1 MPTAPDTQQQYQKAL
16 DQLVEKV
23 QQDPYILAAIL
34 LGSLSYD
41 VVWEKSDIDI
51 TLVTQEVKQAQTAFS
66 LVECG
71 INIHAIV
78 VPRSQ
83 FKKMMAGAVQS
94 SFMHS
99 ILSKGKLLFTRDE
112 TIGELFETRDHLG
125 ARDQEIQLLRA
136 STWVL
141 PALTKAEKWFYA
153 KQDVNYSFLWIM
165 KTVEGLATIEVL
177 QQGEVTSRE
186 VIQQALRH
194 NPQFFHAIYTD
205 LIQCKKTPKVIKA
218 ALDLINSYM
227 QERTM
232 LLFMPLLDYLAESHG
247 VRSATE
253 LNHYFNN
260 QMNISGVDMACEWLA
275 DQDVIQKVSAP
286 VRLTEKSRVDVEEAA
301 YYYAGDD
308 F

>member
-1 MPTAPDTQQQYQKAL
+1 MPAVRDVQQQYEKAL
-16 DQLVEKV
+16 ELLVEKV

-83 FKKMMAGAVQS
+83 FKKMMAGSVQS

-99 ILSKGKLLFTRDE
+99 LMSKGKLLFTRDE

-141 PALTKAEKWFYA
+141 PSLTKAEKWFHA

-165 KTVEGLATIEVL
+165 KTIEGLATIEVL
-177 QQGEVTSRE
+177 QHGEVTSRE

-194 NPQFFHAIYTD
+194 NPQFFTAIYSD
-205 LIQCKKTPKVIKA
+205 LINGKKTPRVINA
-218 ALDLINSYM
+218 ALDLINNYL
-227 QERTM
+227 QARTA
-232 LLFMPLLDYLAESHG
+232 LLFKPLLDYLAESHG
-247 VRSATE
+247 IRSATE
-253 LNHYFNN
+253 LNHYFTN
-260 QMNISGVDMACEWLA
+260 QMNISGVDLACEWLA

-286 VRLTEKSRVDVEEAA
+286 VRLTNKSRVDVEEAA
-301 YYYAGDD
+301 YYYAGES